1 MALFFGKGI
10 IPSPLEYRTI
20 SREKMVTSV
29 AHKSKNLVQP
39 VMEVI
44 EEDPSD
50 SPGLPAMRQIE
61 ILIARILKSRIVGD
75 RMALTSLFPSAMEV
89 DHIFAPQV
97 ERR

>member
-29 AHKSKNLVQP
+29 AHKSKNLIQP

-50 SPGLPAMRQIE
+50 SPGLPAIHDLPLRPS
-61 ILIARILKSRIVGD
+61 SR
-75 RMALTSLFPSAMEV
+75 SLS
-89 DHIFAPQV
+89 
-97 ERR
+97 R